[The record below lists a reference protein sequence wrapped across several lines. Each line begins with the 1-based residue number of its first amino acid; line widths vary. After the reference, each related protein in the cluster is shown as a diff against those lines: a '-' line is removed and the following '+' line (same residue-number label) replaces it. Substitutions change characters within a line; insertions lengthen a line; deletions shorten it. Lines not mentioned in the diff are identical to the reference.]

1 MKHITSSALC
11 YMILGFQKN
20 DAHLNMPCKA
30 HNADCDAQPL
40 DCFMGVSILKCLSVH
55 IITNS
60 MLIDFMFY
68 TYNAAVTTSDI
79 YDRRM
84 FRSGGAGSNI
94 PHGLSSR
101 RAVTSCPTM
110 GARFI

>member
-1 MKHITSSALC
+1 
-11 YMILGFQKN
+11 
-20 DAHLNMPCKA
+20 
-30 HNADCDAQPL
+30 
-40 DCFMGVSILKCLSVH
+40 
-55 IITNS
+55 

-110 GARFI
+110 GARFIEYRDSESKQKKKPPFL